1 MRPRLPGADS
11 MPSSRRAPIRSAGC
25 VVWRQRKGG
34 PDVVLVHRPRYD
46 DWSFPKGKLDPGEKA
61 IAAAVR
67 EVEEETGL
75 RVRVG
80 PRLHDEH
87 YTLDN
92 GTPKIVSYWAAKAPS
107 KADVSTYQPNAE
119 IDRVEWVPYEP
130 AKRRLTY
137 PHDRETLEAAKALRK
152 RTRPVVVLRHGHAC
166 PRKQWTGDD
175 RRRPLHADGRQQAQ
189 ALVAT
194 LAAYDVSR
202 IVSSSSTRCVQ
213 TVEPYAAA
221 SGWPV
226 ERTRALTEEDA
237 TVGSVLDL
245 VDELV
250 VERENAVVCTHRPVL
265 PTVFDALGVEDPQ
278 LAPGAMLVVHLR
290 RGEVVATEV
299 HQPA

>member
-1 MRPRLPGADS
+1 MVVKASVTDVLAAGAVVFRPGREVL
-11 MPSSRRAPIRSAGC
+11 
-25 VVWRQRKGG
+25 
-34 PDVVLVHRPRYD
+34 LVHRPRYD
-46 DWSFPKGKLDPGEKA
+46 DWSFPKGKLDPGEHLTA
-61 IAAAVR
+61 CAVR

-75 RVRVG
+75 RVRLG
-80 PRLHDEH
+80 PPLPLQRYPVAGDRH
-87 YTLDN
+87 
-92 GTPKIVSYWAAKAPS
+92 KVVSYWVGRAVEDD
-107 KADVSTYQPNAE
+107 DVSGYQPNDE
-119 IDRVEWVPYEP
+119 IDRVEWVPYEL

-175 RRRPLHADGRQQAQ
+175 RRRPLHADGLQQAQ

-194 LAAYDVSR
+194 LAAYDASR

>member
-1 MRPRLPGADS
+1 MVVKASVTDVLAAGAVVFRPGREVL
-11 MPSSRRAPIRSAGC
+11 
-25 VVWRQRKGG
+25 
-34 PDVVLVHRPRYD
+34 LVHRPRYD
-46 DWSFPKGKLDPGEKA
+46 DWSFPKGKLDPGEHLTA
-61 IAAAVR
+61 CAVR

-75 RVRVG
+75 RVRLG
-80 PRLHDEH
+80 PPLALQRYPVAGDRH
-87 YTLDN
+87 
-92 GTPKIVSYWAAKAPS
+92 KVVSYWVGRAVDDD
-107 KADVSTYQPNAE
+107 DVSGYQPNDE
-119 IDRVEWVPYEP
+119 IDRVEWVPYEL

-194 LAAYDVSR
+194 LAAYDASR